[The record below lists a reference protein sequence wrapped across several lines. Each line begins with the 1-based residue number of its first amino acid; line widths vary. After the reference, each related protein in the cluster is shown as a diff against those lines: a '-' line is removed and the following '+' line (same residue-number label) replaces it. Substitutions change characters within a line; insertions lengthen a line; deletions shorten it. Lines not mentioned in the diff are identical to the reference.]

1 MRSAAASGTGPPT
14 IRDVAALAG
23 VSVTTVSRVLNSAPK
38 VSSDARA
45 RVTAAVERLD
55 FVTSPAARALRPGT
69 TSRTW
74 GLLVD
79 EVTSFYFGRLVEE
92 LDRVGQ
98 ERGCTLLVSTTHK
111 LLDRERRL
119 SREMALRRVDG
130 LFIVPASGDRSTLP
144 QRDSGLPTVYLD
156 RFPFGTVAD
165 VVTFDYYQA
174 VADQVDDLWQRGHR
188 RIAFI
193 GGEVREDPG
202 ARRFAAYR
210 DSLTLHG
217 VPLHSELVSTGHVDG
232 HTASAVAAGL
242 LDRPDP
248 PTAIVTTTGAVTL
261 DILRAVQDRV
271 STVELPPDLEIVGS
285 EDFGSAFLSPV
296 PLSLV
301 VADLGDL
308 AKVATDLLIG
318 RIEGTL
324 SGDPVTRSLPTT
336 VVRHHAHLGRTH
348 P

>member
-1 MRSAAASGTGPPT
+1 MAAASRTRPPT

-23 VSVTTVSRVLNSAPK
+23 VSVTTVSRVLNGAPR
-38 VSSDARA
+38 VSSAA
-45 RVTAAVERLD
+45 QAKVTAAVDQLD

-92 LDRVGQ
+92 LDRAGQ

-119 SREMALRRVDG
+119 SREMATRRVDG

-144 QRDSGLPTVYLD
+144 SRDPGVPTVYLD

-174 VADQVDDLWQRGHR
+174 VSAQVDDLCRRTHR

-217 VPLHSELVSTGHVDG
+217 IPVHAELVSTGHVDG
-232 HTASAVAAGL
+232 HTAYAAAAKL
-242 LDRPDP
+242 LDRPEP
-248 PTAIVTTTGAVTL
+248 PTAIVSTTGAVTL
-261 DILRAVQDRV
+261 DILRALHDR
-271 STVELPPDLEIVGS
+271 TPADGRPPDLEIVGS
-285 EDFGSAFLSPV
+285 EEFGSAFLSPV

-301 VADLGDL
+301 VADLGEL
-308 AKVATDLLIG
+308 AKVAADLLIG

-324 SGDPVTRSLPTT
+324 PTEPVTRSLPTT
-336 VVRHHAHLGRTH
+336 VVRHHEHLGRAR